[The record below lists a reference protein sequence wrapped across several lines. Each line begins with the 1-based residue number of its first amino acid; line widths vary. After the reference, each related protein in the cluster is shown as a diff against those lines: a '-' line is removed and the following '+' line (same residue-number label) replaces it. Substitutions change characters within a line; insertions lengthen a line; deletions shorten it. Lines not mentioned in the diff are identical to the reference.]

1 MHLIAKRT
9 LIHFYEQYPTA
20 KQQLL
25 AWAAFVEKAEWKKP
39 GDVVEAL
46 PKTDVI
52 NSKRVIFN
60 IKGNDYRLIADIEYR
75 FRKVFIVWIGTHAQY
90 DKINAKNVKYTKNN
104 KD

>member
-1 MHLIAKRT
+1 MHLIPKKT
-9 LIHFYEQYPTA
+9 LVRFYEKYPLA

-39 GDVVEAL
+39 SDVVESL

-52 NSKRVIFN
+52 NSKRIIFN
-60 IKGNDYRLIADIEYR
+60 IKCNNYRLIADIEYR
-75 FRKVFIVWIGTHAQY
+75 FQKVFIVWIGTHSQY
-90 DKINAKNVKYTKNN
+90 NEINAKDVKYTKNN

>member
-1 MHLIAKRT
+1 MHLIAKKT
-9 LIHFYEQYPTA
+9 LVRFYEKYPLA
-20 KQQLL
+20 KQQVL

-39 GDVVEAL
+39 SDVVESL

-52 NSKRVIFN
+52 NSKRIIFN

-75 FRKVFIVWIGTHAQY
+75 FQKVFIVWIGTHSQY
-90 DKINAKNVKYTKNN
+90 NEINAKDVKYTKNN